1 MRRLKTEVLVI
12 GGGAT
17 GTGVLRDLAMRGFH
31 CTLVERRDLAYGT
44 TGRFHGLLHSGARY
58 AVKDPQAAME
68 CMQENR
74 ILRHIMPHCIED
86 TGGFFVLT
94 PEDDPAYVA
103 QFVDGCQQAKIPL
116 EEVPIAR
123 MLSEEPLL
131 NPHIQQCFRVPDAS
145 ADSFL
150 AAQLNAESA
159 IQYGAQVLTYHEVL
173 SLKVDDEGQPGTP
186 AVSGAICRSLVK
198 DDNLEVD
205 ADLVINAAG
214 AWAGVIVHTA
224 GIDLT
229 MVPGKGTMLAL
240 NHRLVNTVINRCKL
254 PSDGDILVPSHTVSV
269 IGTTDIKVTDPD
281 RFAIEPWE
289 IRLMLD
295 EGEKLIPGFKQYRVL
310 RAWAGV
316 RPLVKGTN
324 DSAERDISREYV
336 LLDHAERDGV
346 EGIITITSGKW
357 TTYRKMA
364 QATVDLACQKLNV
377 VRRCRTHQ
385 EALPTLAGEAKSPH
399 YLGARLEKIER
410 DERYGQLVCECELTT
425 EYDIQQSIIQYG
437 ATTLDDIRRDT
448 RMGMGPCQA
457 AFCALRATGILHS
470 FQHAEAD
477 QANVSL
483 RDYLQERWKGSLPI
497 LWGQQLRQA
506 RFTELLYG
514 DVLNIANL
522 PGERT
527 SRLAG
532 DDYTHLQK
540 NQPPLLKVDQLKGKV
555 PPLAQQSAPAWDVAV
570 IGGGY
575 AGLFAAWF
583 ATRRGYRTR
592 LITHGWGTPYWSS
605 GCIDVAG
612 YQAPKFS
619 KKVDA
624 PHKYLEKLPRHSP
637 YHPYSIAGINRLAES
652 VSQFLA
658 FSRKENLPYHGSLE
672 KNIFLPTALGTTRP
686 SCLVP
691 DSMLA
696 GDISQHS
703 PMLIV
708 GFSKFLD
715 FYPSLIADNLSAQGF
730 LAHDLILDLKV
741 LKNRR
746 FINGMVLARLFDDPA
761 FCQEV
766 VIALKPRLGSAGRVG
781 FPAVLGLNRSQLVK
795 EQLETALG
803 LPVFEIPGLPPSI
816 PGIRLQNLLMT
827 AIAKSGGVVSNG
839 MEVTAMS
846 SEGRSVNAVF
856 STAVTRLMAHQANKY
871 ILATGGILG
880 GGTILPNNGYAQE
893 TVFGLPLSHPAPG
906 KPWLEPQFLHD
917 EGHAIFRAG
926 VSVDESFR
934 PVDGDNHTIFNNLYA
949 VGNVLGNCD
958 PIRERSLEGI
968 ALVTGYAV
976 AECLAEESIL

>member
-74 ILRHIMPHCIED
+74 ILRHIMPQCIED

-94 PEDDPAYVA
+94 PEDDLAYVA
-103 QFVDGCQQAKIPL
+103 KFVDGCRQANIPI

-131 NPHIQQCFRVPDAS
+131 DPHILQCYRVPDAS

-159 IQYGAQVLTYHEVL
+159 LQYGAQVLTYHEVL
-173 SLKVDDEGQPGTP
+173 SLKVDDEDQPGAP
-186 AVSGAICRSLVK
+186 AVTGAICRSLVK

-205 ADLVINAAG
+205 ADLVINASG
-214 AWAGVIVHTA
+214 AWAGRIAHTA

-254 PSDGDILVPSHTVSV
+254 PSDGDILVPSHTVAV
-269 IGTTDIKVTDPD
+269 IGTTDIKVADPD
-281 RFAIEPWE
+281 RYAIEPWE

-316 RPLVKGTN
+316 RPLVKGT
-324 DSAERDISREYV
+324 DDTSERDISREYV
-336 LLDHAERDGV
+336 LLDHAQRDGV

-364 QATVDLACQKLNV
+364 QATVDLACEKLNV
-377 VRRCRTHQ
+377 TRRCRTHL
-385 EALPTLAGEAKSPH
+385 EPLPTQPGETKSPH
-399 YLGARLEKIER
+399 YLGARLDKIER
-410 DERYGQLVCECELTT
+410 EERFGQLVCECELTT

-470 FQHAEAD
+470 FQHPAANH
-477 QANVSL
+477 ANVSL
-483 RDYLQERWKGSLPI
+483 KDYLQERWKGSLPI

-506 RFTELLYG
+506 RFTELLYV
-514 DVLNIANL
+514 DVLNIARL

-527 SRLAG
+527 SRLAA
-532 DDYTHLQK
+532 DDYSHLQK
-540 NQPPLLKVDQLKGKV
+540 NQPPLLKIEESREIR
-555 PPLAQQSAPAWDVAV
+555 PPVQPTARAWDVAV
-570 IGGGY
+570 IGGGF

-583 ATRRGYRTR
+583 ASQKGCKTR
-592 LITHGWGTPYWSS
+592 LISQGWGTPYWSS
-605 GCIDVAG
+605 GCIDVVG
-612 YQAPKFS
+612 YQAPRFTKQ
-619 KKVDA
+619 VDA
-624 PHKYLEKLPRHSP
+624 PRKYLEKLPHHSP
-637 YHPYSIAGINRLAES
+637 HHPYSIAGIDRLREA

-658 FSRKENLPYHGSLE
+658 FCQKENFPFHGSLE

-691 DSMLA
+691 DSMIA
-696 GDISQHS
+696 GDISQRS

-715 FYPSLIADNLSAQGF
+715 FYPSLIADNLIAQGL

-741 LKNRR
+741 LKNRK

-761 FCQEV
+761 FCLEV
-766 VIALKPRLGSAGRVG
+766 ATALKPRLGSAARVG
-781 FPAVLGLNRSQLVK
+781 FPAVLGLNHSQLVK
-795 EQLETALG
+795 DQLEHALG

-816 PGIRLQNLLMT
+816 PGIRLQNLLMA
-827 AIAKSGGVVSNG
+827 AIIKSGGNVSNG

-846 SEGRSVNAVF
+846 SEGPSVTAIY
-856 STAVTRLMAHQANKY
+856 SAAVTRLMAHQANKY

-880 GGTILPNNGYAQE
+880 GGTIVPNNGYAQE
-893 TVFGLPLSHPAPG
+893 TIFGLPLAQPAPG
-906 KPWLEPQFLHD
+906 KPWLQAQFLSD
-917 EGHAIFRAG
+917 EGHSIFRAG
-926 VSVDESFR
+926 VTVDESFH
-934 PVDGDNHTIFNNLYA
+934 PVDNDNRIIFNNLYA
-949 VGNVLGNCD
+949 VGSVLGNCD

-968 ALVTGYAV
+968 ALATGYGV
-976 AECLAEESIL
+976 AECLAGESTL